1 MEKYYLYRHIRVD
14 KNEPFYIGIGTK
26 SEQDLKYGYYGRAS
40 AKHVDNN
47 IWLKIIAKTEWRWE
61 ILLESDDRKFIS
73 EKEKEF
79 ILLYGR
85 KCDNSGTLANLTL
98 GGEENHGYKHTDEA
112 KKKISEVQKGKPGR
126 RLGAKLTSEQCE
138 KFSEIQKE
146 VANRPEMLEFRKER
160 MLGNTYMLGKT
171 HSDES
176 KKKMSESAKKRGI
189 NAKTIKCKLI
199 DKLNDLSWEANSI
212 TALSKISPISL
223 STLNRMSNNIKVSK
237 KISDQY
243 QLIKYE

>member
-1 MEKYYLYRHIRVD
+1 MGKYYVYRHIRVD

-47 IWLKIIAKTEWRWE
+47 IWLKIIAKTEWKWE
-61 ILLESDDRKFIS
+61 ILLESDDKNFIY

-79 ILLYGR
+79 ISLYGR

-98 GGEENHGYKHTDEA
+98 RGEENRGYKHSEET
-112 KKKISEVQKGKPGR
+112 KRKISESQKGKPGR
-126 RLGAKLTSEQCE
+126 RLGAKLTPEQCE

-146 VANRPEMLEFRKER
+146 VANRPEMLEFRKEK
-160 MLGNTYMLGKT
+160 MMGNTYMLGKT
-171 HSDES
+171 HSEET
-176 KKKMSESAKKRGI
+176 KKKMSESAKKRGV

-199 DKLNDLSWEANSI
+199 DKLNDLSWEAESI
-212 TALSKISPISL
+212 TALSKIVPISL
-223 STLNRMSNNIKVSK
+223 STLNRMSNNIKISK
-237 KISDQY
+237 KISNQY
-243 QLIKYE
+243 ELIKYE

>member
-40 AKHVDNN
+40 AKHIDNN
-47 IWLKIIAKTEWRWE
+47 IWLKIIAKTEWKWE

-98 GGEENHGYKHTDEA
+98 GGEENHGYKHSDEA
-112 KKKISEVQKGKPGR
+112 KRKISESQKGKPGR
-126 RLGAKLTSEQCE
+126 RLGAKLTPEQCE

-146 VANRPEMLEFRKER
+146 VANRPEMLEFRKEK
-160 MLGNTYMLGKT
+160 MMGNTYMLGKT
-171 HSDES
+171 HSEES

-189 NAKTIKCKLI
+189 NAKTVKCKLV
-199 DKLNDLSWEANSI
+199 DKLNDLSWEAESI
-212 TALSKISPISL
+212 TALSKIVPISL
-223 STLNRMSNNIKVSK
+223 STLNRMSNNIKISK
-237 KISDQY
+237 KISNQY
-243 QLIKYE
+243 ELIKI

>member
-61 ILLESDDRKFIS
+61 ILLESGDRKFIS

-112 KKKISEVQKGKPGR
+112 KKKISEAQKGKPGR

-138 KFSEIQKE
+138 KFSEIQKK
-146 VANRPEMLEFRKER
+146 VANRPEMLEFRKEK
-160 MLGNTYMLGKT
+160 MMGNTYMLGKT

-212 TALSKISPISL
+212 IALSKISPISL
-223 STLNRMSNNIKVSK
+223 STLNRMSNNIKISK
-237 KISDQY
+237 KISNQY

>member
-98 GGEENHGYKHTDEA
+98 GGEENHGYNHSEEA
-112 KKKISEVQKGKPGR
+112 KRKISESQKGKPGR
-126 RLGAKLTSEQCE
+126 RLGAKLTPEQCE

-146 VANRPEMLEFRKER
+146 VANRPEMLEFRRKK
-160 MLGNTYMLGKT
+160 MISNTYMLGKT
-171 HSDES
+171 HSEES
-176 KKKMSESAKKRGI
+176 KKKMSESAKKRGV
-189 NAKTIKCKLI
+189 NAITIKCKLI
-199 DKLNDLSWEANSI
+199 DKLNNLYWEANSI
-212 TALSKISPISL
+212 TALSKIVPVSL
-223 STLNRMSNNIKVSK
+223 STLNRMSNNVKISE

-243 QLIKYE
+243 ELIKYE

>member
-98 GGEENHGYKHTDEA
+98 GGEENHGYKHTNEA
-112 KKKISEVQKGKPGR
+112 KKKISEAQKGKPGR

-146 VANRPEMLEFRKER
+146 VANRPEMLEFRKEK
-160 MLGNTYMLGKT
+160 MMGNTYMLGKT

-212 TALSKISPISL
+212 IALSKISPISL
-223 STLNRMSNNIKVSK
+223 STLNRMSNNIKISK
-237 KISDQY
+237 KISNQY

>member
-1 MEKYYLYRHIRVD
+1 MEKYYIYRHIRID

-47 IWLKIIAKTEWRWE
+47 IWLKIIAKTEWKWE
-61 ILLESDDRKFIS
+61 ILLESNDKNFIY

-98 GGEENHGYKHTDEA
+98 GGEENRGYKHSEET
-112 KKKISEVQKGKPGR
+112 KRKISESQKGKPGR
-126 RLGAKLTSEQCE
+126 RLGAKLTPEQCE

-146 VANRPEMLEFRKER
+146 VANRPEMLKFRKEK
-160 MLGNTYMLGKT
+160 MMGNTYMLGKT
-171 HSDES
+171 HSEES

-199 DKLNDLSWEANSI
+199 DKLNDLSWEAESI
-212 TALSKISPISL
+212 TALSKIVPISL
-223 STLNRMSNNIKVSK
+223 STLNRMSNNIKISK
-237 KISDQY
+237 KISNQY
-243 QLIKYE
+243 ELIKYE

>member
-112 KKKISEVQKGKPGR
+112 KKKISAAQKGKPGR

-146 VANRPEMLEFRKER
+146 VANRPEMLEFRKEK
-160 MLGNTYMLGKT
+160 MMGNTYMLGKT

-212 TALSKISPISL
+212 IALSKISPISL
-223 STLNRMSNNIKVSK
+223 STLNRMSNNIKISK
-237 KISDQY
+237 KISNQY

>member
-1 MEKYYLYRHIRVD
+1 MEKYYIYRHIRID

-40 AKHVDNN
+40 AKHIDNN
-47 IWLKIIAKTEWRWE
+47 IWLKIIAKTEWGWE

-98 GGEENHGYKHTDEA
+98 GGEENHGYKHSDEA
-112 KKKISEVQKGKPGR
+112 KRKISESQKGKPGR
-126 RLGAKLTSEQCE
+126 RLGAKLTPEQCE

-146 VANRPEMLEFRKER
+146 VANRPEMLELRKEK
-160 MLGNTYMLGKT
+160 MMGNTYMLGKI
-171 HSDES
+171 HLDES

-212 TALSKISPISL
+212 IALSKISPISL
-223 STLNRMSNNIKVSK
+223 STLNRMSNNIKISE
-237 KISDQY
+237 KISNQY
-243 QLIKYE
+243 ELIKYE

>member
-1 MEKYYLYRHIRVD
+1 MEKYYIYRHIRID

-40 AKHVDNN
+40 AKHIDNN
-47 IWLKIIAKTEWRWE
+47 IWLKIIAKTEWKWE
-61 ILLESDDRKFIS
+61 ILLESDDKKFIS

-112 KKKISEVQKGKPGR
+112 KKKISESQKEKPGR
-126 RLGAKLTSEQCE
+126 RLGAKLTPEQRE

-146 VANRPEMLEFRKER
+146 IANRPKMLEFRKEK
-160 MLGNTYMLGKT
+160 MIGNTYMLGKI
-171 HSDES
+171 HSEES
-176 KKKMSESAKKRGI
+176 KKKMSESAKKRGV
-189 NAKTIKCKLI
+189 NAITIKCKLI

-212 TALSKISPISL
+212 TALSKIVPVSL
-223 STLNRMSNNIKVSK
+223 STLNRMSNNV
-237 KISDQY
+237 KISEKISNQY
-243 QLIKYE
+243 KLIKYE

>member
-1 MEKYYLYRHIRVD
+1 MEKYYIYRHIRID

-40 AKHVDNN
+40 AKHIDNN

-98 GGEENHGYKHTDEA
+98 GGEENHGYKHSDEA
-112 KKKISEVQKGKPGR
+112 KRKISESQKGKPGR
-126 RLGAKLTSEQCE
+126 RLGAKLTPEQCE

-146 VANRPEMLEFRKER
+146 VANRPEMLEFRKEK
-160 MLGNTYMLGKT
+160 MMGNTYMLGKI
-171 HSDES
+171 HLDES

-212 TALSKISPISL
+212 IALSKISPISL
-223 STLNRMSNNIKVSK
+223 STLNRVSNNIKISE
-237 KISDQY
+237 KISNQY
-243 QLIKYE
+243 KLIKYE

>member
-1 MEKYYLYRHIRVD
+1 MEKYYVYRHIRVD

-26 SEQDLKYGYYGRAS
+26 SKQDLKYGYYGRAS

-61 ILLESDDRKFIS
+61 ILLESGDRKFIS

-98 GGEENHGYKHTDEA
+98 GREENRGYKHSEET
-112 KKKISEVQKGKPGR
+112 KRKISESQKGKLGR
-126 RLGAKLTSEQCE
+126 RLGAKLTPEQCE

-146 VANRPEMLEFRKER
+146 VANRPEMLEFRKEK
-160 MLGNTYMLGKT
+160 MMGNTYMLGKT
-171 HSDES
+171 HSEES

-199 DKLNDLSWEANSI
+199 DKLNDLSWEAESI
-212 TALSKISPISL
+212 TALSKIVPISL
-223 STLNRMSNNIKVSK
+223 STLNRMSNNIKISE
-237 KISDQY
+237 KISNQY

>member
-1 MEKYYLYRHIRVD
+1 M
-14 KNEPFYIGIGTK
+14 
-26 SEQDLKYGYYGRAS
+26 
-40 AKHVDNN
+40 
-47 IWLKIIAKTEWRWE
+47 
-61 ILLESDDRKFIS
+61 
-73 EKEKEF
+73 
-79 ILLYGR
+79 
-85 KCDNSGTLANLTL
+85 
-98 GGEENHGYKHTDEA
+98 
-112 KKKISEVQKGKPGR
+112 QKGKPGR

>member
-1 MEKYYLYRHIRVD
+1 MGKYYVYRHIRVD

-61 ILLESDDRKFIS
+61 ILLESGDRKFIS

-98 GGEENHGYKHTDEA
+98 GGEENHGYKHSNEA
-112 KKKISEVQKGKPGR
+112 KRKISESQKGKPGR
-126 RLGAKLTSEQCE
+126 RLGAKLTPEQCE

-146 VANRPEMLEFRKER
+146 VANRPEMLEFRKEK
-160 MLGNTYMLGKT
+160 MMGNTYMLGKT

-212 TALSKISPISL
+212 IALSKVSPISL
-223 STLNRMSNNIKVSK
+223 STLNRMSNNIKISK
-237 KISDQY
+237 KISNQY

>member
-1 MEKYYLYRHIRVD
+1 MEKYYVYRHIRVD

-47 IWLKIIAKTEWRWE
+47 IWLKIIAKTEWKWE
-61 ILLESDDRKFIS
+61 ILLESDDKNFIY

-98 GGEENHGYKHTDEA
+98 GGEENRGYKHSEET
-112 KKKISEVQKGKPGR
+112 KRKISESQKGKPGR
-126 RLGAKLTSEQCE
+126 RLGAKLTPEQCE

-146 VANRPEMLEFRKER
+146 VANRPEMLEFRKEK
-160 MLGNTYMLGKT
+160 MMGNTYMLGKT
-171 HSDES
+171 HSEES

-199 DKLNDLSWEANSI
+199 DKLNDLSWEAESI
-212 TALSKISPISL
+212 TALSKIVPISL
-223 STLNRMSNNIKVSK
+223 STLNRMSNNIKISK
-237 KISDQY
+237 KISNQY
-243 QLIKYE
+243 KLIKYE

>member
-1 MEKYYLYRHIRVD
+1 MEKYYIYRHIRID

-40 AKHVDNN
+40 AKHIDNN

-98 GGEENHGYKHTDEA
+98 GGEENHGYKHSDEA
-112 KKKISEVQKGKPGR
+112 KRKISESQKGKPGR
-126 RLGAKLTSEQCE
+126 RLGAKLTPEQCE

-146 VANRPEMLEFRKER
+146 VANRPEMLEFRKEK
-160 MLGNTYMLGKT
+160 MMGNTYMLGKI

-176 KKKMSESAKKRGI
+176 KKKMSESAKKRRI

-212 TALSKISPISL
+212 IALSKISPISL
-223 STLNRMSNNIKVSK
+223 STLNRMSNNIKISE
-237 KISDQY
+237 KISNQY
-243 QLIKYE
+243 ELIKYE

>member
-47 IWLKIIAKTEWRWE
+47 IWLKIIAKTEWKWE

-98 GGEENHGYKHTDEA
+98 GGEENHGYKHTDEV
-112 KKKISEVQKGKPGR
+112 KKKISEAQKGKPGR

-146 VANRPEMLEFRKER
+146 VANRPEMLEFRKEK
-160 MLGNTYMLGKT
+160 MMGNTYMLGKT

-189 NAKTIKCKLI
+189 NSKTIKCKLI

-212 TALSKISPISL
+212 IALSKISPISL
-223 STLNRMSNNIKVSK
+223 STLNRMSNNIKISK
-237 KISDQY
+237 KISNQY

>member
-1 MEKYYLYRHIRVD
+1 MEKYYIYRHIRID

-40 AKHVDNN
+40 AKHIDNN

-98 GGEENHGYKHTDEA
+98 GGEENHGYKHSDEA
-112 KKKISEVQKGKPGR
+112 KRKISESQKGKPGR
-126 RLGAKLTSEQCE
+126 RLGAKLTPEQCE

-146 VANRPEMLEFRKER
+146 VANRPEMLEFRKEK
-160 MLGNTYMLGKT
+160 MVGNTYMLGKI
-171 HSDES
+171 HLDES

-212 TALSKISPISL
+212 IALSKISPISL
-223 STLNRMSNNIKVSK
+223 STLNRMSNNIKISE
-237 KISDQY
+237 KISNQY
-243 QLIKYE
+243 ELIKYE

>member
-1 MEKYYLYRHIRVD
+1 MEKYYIYRHIRID

-40 AKHVDNN
+40 AKHIDNN
-47 IWLKIIAKTEWRWE
+47 IWLKIIAKTEWKWE
-61 ILLESDDRKFIS
+61 ILLESDDKNFIS

-112 KKKISEVQKGKPGR
+112 KKKISESQKEKPGR
-126 RLGAKLTSEQCE
+126 RLGAKLTPEQRE

-146 VANRPEMLEFRKER
+146 IANRPKMLEFRKEK
-160 MLGNTYMLGKT
+160 MIGNTYMLGKI
-171 HSDES
+171 HSEES
-176 KKKMSESAKKRGI
+176 KKKMSESAKKRGV
-189 NAKTIKCKLI
+189 NAITIKCKLI

-212 TALSKISPISL
+212 TALSKIVPVSL
-223 STLNRMSNNIKVSK
+223 STLNRMSNNV
-237 KISDQY
+237 KISEKISNQY
-243 QLIKYE
+243 KLIKYE

>member
-40 AKHVDNN
+40 AKHIDNN

-98 GGEENHGYKHTDEA
+98 GGEENHGYKHSNEA
-112 KKKISEVQKGKPGR
+112 KRKISESQKGKPGR
-126 RLGAKLTSEQCE
+126 RLGAKLTPEQCE

-146 VANRPEMLEFRKER
+146 VANRPEMLEFRKEK
-160 MLGNTYMLGKT
+160 MMGNTYMLGKI

-212 TALSKISPISL
+212 IALSKVSPISL
-223 STLNRMSNNIKVSK
+223 STLNRMSNNIKISE
-237 KISDQY
+237 KISNQY
-243 QLIKYE
+243 KLIKYE

>member
-1 MEKYYLYRHIRVD
+1 MEKYYIYRHVRID

-40 AKHVDNN
+40 AKHIDNN

-98 GGEENHGYKHTDEA
+98 GGEENHGYKHSDEA
-112 KKKISEVQKGKPGR
+112 KRKISESQKGKPGR
-126 RLGAKLTSEQCE
+126 RLGAKLTPEQCE

-146 VANRPEMLEFRKER
+146 VANRPEMLEFRKEK
-160 MLGNTYMLGKT
+160 MMGNTYMLGKT
-171 HSDES
+171 HSEES

-212 TALSKISPISL
+212 IALSKISPISL
-223 STLNRMSNNIKVSK
+223 STLNRMSNNIKISE
-237 KISDQY
+237 KISNQY
-243 QLIKYE
+243 ELIKYE